1 MWTQYTWIVVCGALL
16 AVFVAFGIGAN
27 DVANAFGSSVGSK
40 AITIRQAIIIAA
52 VFEFA
57 GAVLLGSH
65 VTDTVR
71 KGIADYTAFL
81 DAPELYMYGML
92 SVLVATGTWLLL
104 ASYWELPVSTTHSTV
119 GGVIGMAFCARGPSA
134 VVWYAPSSSFPFISG
149 VAAIV
154 LSWVISPVLSGL
166 FSAILFGVV
175 RATVLRSQNSYT
187 RSWWVFPILVFI
199 TVYVNAYFVI
209 YKGAGSKTENLSIGT
224 ALWISAIA
232 AGVSA
237 VIVAVVVIPFLR
249 KRIAA
254 AEEAETNGDAA
265 KTVEQDPESASPD
278 AEKPSDE
285 PEKVLRAPLHTRW
298 ESMKQIGMSISRG
311 MNHDV
316 HQVVDEDA
324 DVHNIHEF
332 SEKFD
337 PKTEESFKYLQVFTA
352 ICDSFS
358 HGANDVANSIGPFA
372 AIWAIYKAHGISKKA
387 EVPIWILVLGGF
399 GIVLGL
405 ATYGYKIMCA
415 IGVKMCRITP
425 SRGFAI
431 ELGAAIVIVVG
442 SQLGIPLSTTHCQVG
457 STIGVGLLE
466 SVKKGVNWK
475 LVGRVVIGWVV
486 TLIVVGLTTAALFA
500 QGAYAPS
507 IINVD
512 ERNYLQAGIESNVDG
527 MIVALNQSVYTD
539 ADPTLLPI
547 LTYNALW
554 LGNMTADPAKNRY
567 AQAVPV
573 EDSIS
578 LMTNQ
583 TFTTLST
590 LVPASGGDL
599 TVVTNDDTSVFFEM
613 S

>member
-1 MWTQYTWIVVCGALL
+1 MWAEYTWIVVCGALL

-40 AITIRQAIIIAA
+40 AITIKQALFIAA
-52 VFEFA
+52 IFEFA
-57 GAVLLGSH
+57 GAVLLGAN

-71 KGIADYTAFL
+71 KGIADYEQFL

-92 SVLVATGTWLLL
+92 SVLVATGVWLLV

-119 GGVIGMAFCARGPSA
+119 GGVIGMAVTARGLDA
-134 VVWYAPSSSFPFISG
+134 VVWYAPSSTFPFMKG
-149 VAAIV
+149 VSSIV
-154 LSWVISPVLSGL
+154 LSWIFSPVLSGV
-166 FSAILFGVV
+166 FSCILFGIV
-175 RATVLRSQNSYT
+175 RATVLRSQNSYS
-187 RSWWVFPILVFI
+187 RSWWVFPILVFL
-199 TVYVNAYFVI
+199 TVLVNAFFI
-209 YKGAGSKTENLSIGT
+209 IFKGAKSKLKGKIELVDAI
-224 ALWISAIA
+224 WISFLI

-237 VIVAVVVIPFLR
+237 IIVGVGVVPLLR
-249 KRIAA
+249 KKINRKEEEAA
-254 AEEAETNGDAA
+254 SAVASPKAGWDAESAAPAEEVVAEAIH
-265 KTVEQDPESASPD
+265 VHRS
-278 AEKPSDE
+278 
-285 PEKVLRAPLHTRW
+285 PLHAGW
-298 ESMKQIGMSISRG
+298 ESMKQIGMSIKKG
-311 MNHDV
+311 ANHDV
-316 HQVVDEDA
+316 HTALDDDK
-324 DVHNIHEF
+324 DVHEIHEF

-372 AIWAIYKAHGISKKA
+372 AIWAIYSNTGLAKKS

-431 ELGAAIVIVVG
+431 ELGAAIVIVIG

-457 STIGVGLLE
+457 ATIGVGLLE

-475 LVGRVVIGWVV
+475 LVGRVVIGWVM
-486 TLIVVGLTTAALFA
+486 TLVIVGLTTSGMYA
-500 QGAYAPS
+500 QGIYAPS

-512 ERNYLQAGIESNVDG
+512 ERNYLAEHVRYNVDG
-527 MIVALNQSVYTD
+527 MVTALNQSVYTD
-539 ADPTLLPI
+539 GNAQLVATLEYNSEWMANMSDPTDHL
-547 LTYNALW
+547 
-554 LGNMTADPAKNRY
+554 Y

-573 EDSIS
+573 EDTVA
-578 LMTNQ
+578 LLTNQ
-583 TFTTLST
+583 TFATLST
-590 LVPASGGDL
+590 LVPASNGNMA
-599 TVVTNDDTSVFFEM
+599 VVTGDSDSVFYEM